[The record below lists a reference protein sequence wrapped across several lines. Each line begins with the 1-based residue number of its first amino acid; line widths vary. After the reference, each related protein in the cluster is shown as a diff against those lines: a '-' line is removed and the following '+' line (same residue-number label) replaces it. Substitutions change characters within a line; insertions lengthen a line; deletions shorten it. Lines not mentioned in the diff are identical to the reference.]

1 MRAGRKPKP
10 THLKLLAGKPGHR
23 ALPEAEPQPE
33 PVTESTQPPEWM
45 SGEGRAVWAVEFPK
59 LVRNA
64 MITEVDLLAFA
75 KYCQAFGRY
84 LNAESMVAKQGEVL
98 IAPGSGFPIQNP
110 YLAVSNK
117 AQEQMHKAESEFGM
131 TPSSRARVA
140 PVGAKKGSN
149 RFLDLIDGGKKKET
163 PRRA

>member
-23 ALPEAEPQPE
+23 ALPEAEPE
-33 PVTESTQPPEWM
+33 PPLVTVDTQPPEWL
-45 SGEGRAVWAVEFPK
+45 SGEGRAVWAREFTK
-59 LVRNA
+59 LVRNG
-64 MITEVDLLAFA
+64 MIAETDLSAFA

-98 IAPGSGFPIQNP
+98 LAPGSGFPIQNP

-117 AQEQMHKAESEFGM
+117 AAEQMHKAESEFGL
-131 TPSSRARVA
+131 TPSSRSRVA
-140 PVGAKKGSN
+140 PAAGKKKSN
-149 RFLDLIDGGKKKET
+149 RFLDLIDGGKKKAP

>member
-1 MRAGRKPKP
+1 M
-10 THLKLLAGKPGHR
+10 KLLAGNPGGR
-23 ALPEAEPQPE
+23 SLNETEPQPDVVE
-33 PVTESTQPPEWM
+33 ETLPAPKWL

-64 MITEVDLLAFA
+64 MITEIDLGAFA

-117 AQEQMHKAESEFGM
+117 AQEQMHKAETEFGM
-131 TPSSRARVA
+131 TPSSRSRVSTKA
-140 PVGAKKGSN
+140 ADKKKN
-149 RFLDLIDGGKKKET
+149 RFLALVADGKK
-163 PRRA
+163 RRA